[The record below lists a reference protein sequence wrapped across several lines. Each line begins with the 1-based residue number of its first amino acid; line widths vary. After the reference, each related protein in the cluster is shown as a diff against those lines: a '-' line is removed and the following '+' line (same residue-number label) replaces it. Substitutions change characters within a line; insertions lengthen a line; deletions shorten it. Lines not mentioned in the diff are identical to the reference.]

1 MKPPLTI
8 VSLILVMIAFSLT
21 VNAQVKFNINGQYM
35 NRAEYRHG
43 YSTLAAPDQDEAFF
57 ISQRARLMSSIKIDK
72 AEFYLSIQDVRTWGS
87 TANGA
92 IDNAGLLS
100 VHEAWAALQLSNK
113 FNLKMGRQE
122 IAYDED
128 RIFGSL
134 DWAMQARRHDAAIL
148 KYYDSTSNTML
159 HVGFA
164 YNQDKE
170 QLAGTT
176 YTVANNYKTFQYLYF
191 NRAFGKIKTSFLFLN
206 NGIQYT
212 LPNTTPAEYKTV
224 FSQTLGPRI
233 AFKEKDK
240 KLFWSAALYYQ
251 MGKNNQN
258 KSLSAYDVLG
268 EVGYQFT
275 NSFSMTGGFELLSGT
290 DEIGADADES
300 KSFNPFYGTNH
311 RFNGYMDYF
320 YVGNHTNSVGLN
332 DFYLKAQISRPKVFY
347 ALAVHSFR
355 ANAVVQND
363 EVGGNEEASKKFG
376 TELDFTVNYN
386 LSAGIS
392 LQGGYSQF
400 FARKSLEYIKGVA
413 DGSDQTNNWA
423 YLMVIVRPGTAWPRT
438 GLKL

>member
-1 MKPPLTI
+1 MGVLVVI
-8 VSLILVMIAFSLT
+8 VL
-21 VNAQVKFNINGQYM
+21 NAQVKFNINGQYM

-43 YSTLAAPDQDEAFF
+43 FSTLAAPDQDAAFF
-57 ISQRARLMSSIKIDK
+57 ISQRARLMSSVKIDK

-87 TANGA
+87 TANA
-92 IDNAGLLS
+92 TVDNAGLLS

-134 DWAMQARRHDAAIL
+134 DWAMQARRHDAALL
-148 KYYDSTSNTML
+148 KFYDSTSNTTL
-159 HVGFA
+159 HAGFA
-164 YNQDKE
+164 FNQDKE

-191 NRAFGKIKTSFLFLN
+191 SRPFGKIKTSFLFLN
-206 NGIQYT
+206 NGIQFPK
-212 LPNTTPAEYKTV
+212 PNTTPTEYKTV
-224 FSQTLGPRI
+224 FTQTVGPRV

-240 KLFWSAALYYQ
+240 NIFWNAALYYQ
-251 MGKNNQN
+251 MGTNNQDR
-258 KSLSAYDVLG
+258 SVSAYDAMA
-268 EVGYQFT
+268 EVGYQIT
-275 NSFSMTGGFELLSGT
+275 KSFFLTAGAELLSGT

-300 KSFNPFYGTNH
+300 QSFTPFYGTNH

-320 YVGNHTNSVGLN
+320 FVGNHFNTVGLN
-332 DFYLKAQISRPKVFY
+332 DFYLKAQISRPKIFY
-347 ALAVHSFR
+347 ALAIHSFQ
-355 ANAVVQND
+355 ANAIVRDDDAIGV
-363 EVGGNEEASKKFG
+363 EEASKNFG

-386 LSAGIS
+386 FAPGIS

-400 FARKSLEYIKGVA
+400 FAKQSLEYIKDVA
-413 DGSDQTNNWA
+413 DGSKETNNWA
-423 YLMVIVRPGTAWPRT
+423 YFMVILRPGVAWPRT